1 MKDKRQILIFIALFV
16 AFFGMRFVQENY
28 TFLKNAENTTG
39 TVIENRTVKTE
50 TGGENYSPVVRFST
64 KDGDVIDLKTDFSS
78 SDIAFDVGEEVRVAY
93 DPLYPNNGRIR
104 EFQVM
109 YLPLLVP
116 VFLISIFL
124 IIFGVM
130 SSSLMQYN
138 KKKMEEL
145 KMRGIRV
152 PVKVK
157 EIRINKNVKVGNKH
171 PFYLLVTGKDPL
183 TQMEKEWKSAN
194 IWKNPAD
201 LILPGK
207 DLELYID
214 PQKPKRYMVDYSFLP
229 PEYLKAW

>member
-1 MKDKRQILIFIALFV
+1 M
-16 AFFGMRFVQENY
+16 
-28 TFLKNAENTTG
+28 
-39 TVIENRTVKTE
+39 
-50 TGGENYSPVVRFST
+50 
-64 KDGDVIDLKTDFSS
+64 
-78 SDIAFDVGEEVRVAY
+78 
-93 DPLYPNNGRIR
+93 
-104 EFQVM
+104 
-109 YLPLLVP
+109 
-116 VFLISIFL
+116 
-124 IIFGVM
+124 FGVM